1 MWTVIYILTTF
12 KFKFEEIMADIGKQE
27 NDNFKFTFFGEVLA
41 QNWENAP

>member
-27 NDNFKFTFFGEVLA
+27 NDYFKHIFGEVLA
-41 QNWENAP
+41 QNWENTP